1 MKGLRLWRKAL
12 LLCQA
17 YQVKDFQQALELIED
32 LDFYP
37 DDVADYN
44 VSNVSD
50 KVLRTIISYTDY
62 INQNIWKKI

>member
-1 MKGLRLWRKAL
+1 MEESATIMSV
-12 LLCQA
+12 
-17 YQVKDFQQALELIED
+17 YQVKDFSRLLSIED

-50 KVLRTIISYTDY
+50 KVQER
-62 INQNIWKKI
+62 